1 MASLEIGE
9 KVPGFTLP
17 ATDGGSIEFVPGEGP
32 AVVIFTCNHCPYVR
46 AWHERLNDVARD
58 YVGKGV
64 QFLQINSNDVNKSPG
79 DSLPAM
85 TARVVA
91 GEFAGP
97 YLYDESQEVA
107 RAFGAAVTPD
117 VYVISADGDL
127 VYHGAPD
134 EDHDEPKLEAQWVR
148 AALDDLLAGRP
159 IELASTK
166 PVGCTIKWS
175 T

>member
-1 MASLEIGE
+1 MATLDIGE
-9 KVPGFTLP
+9 KVPGFGLP
-17 ATDGGSIEFVPGEGP
+17 GTDGRSVEFVPGQSV
-32 AVVIFTCNHCPYVR
+32 AVVVFTCNHCPYAR

-58 YVGKGV
+58 YMGKGV
-64 QFLQINSNDVNKSPG
+64 QFLQINSNDVGRSPG
-79 DSLPAM
+79 DSLEAM
-85 TARVVA
+85 AARVAA

-97 YLYDESQEVA
+97 YLHDESQDVA
-107 RAFGAAVTPD
+107 RAFGASVTPD

-134 EDHDEPKLEAQWVR
+134 ENHDEPKLDAQWLR
-148 AALDDLLAGRP
+148 AALDDVIAGRAL
-159 IELASTK
+159 ELASTK